1 MSKSSSFDYSKA
13 LKKSLA
19 QAKKMLPN
27 SPLLA
32 DEQDYYSKLL
42 TEVELESQLP

>member
-1 MSKSSSFDYSKA
+1 
-13 LKKSLA
+13 
-19 QAKKMLPN
+19 MLPN

-42 TEVELESQLP
+42 AEIELESKLL

>member
-1 MSKSSSFDYSKA
+1 
-13 LKKSLA
+13 
-19 QAKKMLPN
+19 MLSN